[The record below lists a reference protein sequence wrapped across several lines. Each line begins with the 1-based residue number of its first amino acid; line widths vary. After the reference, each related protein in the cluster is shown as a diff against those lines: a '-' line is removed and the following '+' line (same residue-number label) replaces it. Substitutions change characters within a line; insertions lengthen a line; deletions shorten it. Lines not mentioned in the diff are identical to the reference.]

1 MDRIRASF
9 LKKGGPR
16 LIPFIMAGDPD
27 FKSTISLLEMLDQE
41 GVTAVE
47 VGFPFSDPLAD
58 GPVIQ
63 QAAWRALRQGMTLR
77 RLWEMI
83 SLARERG
90 VQTPLIL
97 FSYYN
102 PLLSYGL
109 HQLVA
114 DAKQAGFN
122 GLIVPDL
129 PIEESEKLRELCD
142 QFGMVL
148 IPLVAPTSRER
159 IGKIVSRAKGFVYC
173 VSSLGT
179 TGKRHRFSQDV
190 DRFLKE
196 VRSYSP
202 VPTVVGFGI
211 SRGEHVRRF
220 SRVADGVVV
229 GSALIERIASVSE
242 KLRQNGDE
250 RNRALD
256 EIRRFVRTL
265 KTE

>member
-1 MDRIRASF
+1 MERIREAF
-9 LKKGGPR
+9 QREQAPR

-27 FKSTISLLEMLDQE
+27 PESTVSLLQLLDRE
-41 GVTAVE
+41 GAAAVE

-63 QAAWRALRQGMTLR
+63 RAASRALEQGMTLR
-77 RLWEMI
+77 RLWELI
-83 SLARERG
+83 ITARARG
-90 VQTPLIL
+90 VRVPLIL

-109 HQLVA
+109 RQLVT
-114 DAKQAGFN
+114 DAKEAGFN
-122 GLIVPDL
+122 GIIVPDL
-129 PIEESEKLRELCD
+129 PIEESERLRELCD
-142 QFGMVL
+142 RLGLAL

-159 IGKIVSRAKGFVYC
+159 IGRIVSRARGFVYC

-179 TGKRHRFSQDV
+179 TGRRDHFSREV
-190 DRFLKE
+190 ERFLEE
-196 VRSYSP
+196 VRSRSP

-220 SRVADGVVV
+220 SRFADGVVV
-229 GSALIERIASVSE
+229 GSALVERIASVSE
-242 KLRQNGDE
+242 KLRRAEE
-250 RNRALD
+250 RQQGLD
-256 EIRRFVRTL
+256 DIRRFVRRL

>member
-1 MDRIRASF
+1 MERIREAF
-9 LKKGGPR
+9 RKGRVPR

-27 FKSTISLLEMLDQE
+27 VETTVSLLELLDQE
-41 GVTAVE
+41 GAAAVE

-63 QAAWRALRQGMTLR
+63 QAAWRALGQGMTLY

-83 SLARERG
+83 SIARERG
-90 VQTPLIL
+90 VRVPLIL

-102 PLLSYGL
+102 PLFSYGL
-109 HQLVA
+109 RPLVT

-129 PIEESEKLRELCD
+129 PMEESEELRELCD
-142 QFGMVL
+142 RTGLAL

-159 IGKIVSRAKGFVYC
+159 IGKIVSRARGFVYC

-179 TGKRHRFSQDV
+179 TGRKDRFSQGV
-190 DRFLKE
+190 ERFLLE
-196 VRSYSP
+196 VRSRSP

-220 SRVADGVVV
+220 SRFADGVVV
-229 GSALIERIASVSE
+229 GSALIEQIASVSE
-242 KLRQNGDE
+242 RLRREEE
-250 RNRALD
+250 RPQALED
-256 EIRRFVRTL
+256 IRRFVRRL

>member
-1 MDRIRASF
+1 MERIHEAFQREQI
-9 LKKGGPR
+9 PR

-27 FKSTISLLEMLDQE
+27 LESTVSLLRLLDQE
-41 GVTAVE
+41 GAAAVE

-63 QAAWRALRQGMTLR
+63 QAASRALGRGLTLR

-83 SLARERG
+83 STARERG
-90 VQTPLIL
+90 VRVPLIL

-109 HQLVA
+109 RQLAA
-114 DAKQAGFN
+114 DARQAGFD
-122 GLIVPDL
+122 GIIVPDL
-129 PIEESEKLRELCD
+129 PVEESEGLRELCD
-142 QFGMVL
+142 QRGLAL

-159 IGKIVSRAKGFVYC
+159 IGRIVSRARGFVYC

-179 TGKRHRFSQDV
+179 TGRRDRFSRGV
-190 DRFLKE
+190 ESFLEE
-196 VRSYSP
+196 VRSRSP

-211 SRGEHVRRF
+211 SRGEHVRHF
-220 SRVADGVVV
+220 SRFADGVVV
-229 GSALIERIASVSE
+229 GSALVERIAFVSE
-242 KLRQNGDE
+242 RLRRAEE
-250 RNRALD
+250 RPQALD
-256 EIRRFVRTL
+256 EIRRFVREL

>member
-1 MDRIRASF
+1 MERIKESF
-9 LKKGGPR
+9 QNRRTPR

-27 FKSTISLLEMLDQE
+27 FESTLALLELLDE
-41 GVTAVE
+41 EDVTAVE

-63 QAAWRALRQGMTLR
+63 QAAWRALGQGMTLN
-77 RLWEMI
+77 RLWELV
-83 SLARERG
+83 SLARKRG
-90 VQTPLIL
+90 VRAPLIL

-109 HQLVA
+109 GQLAA
-114 DAKQAGFN
+114 DAKQAGLN
-122 GLIVPDL
+122 GIIVPDL
-129 PIEESEKLRELCD
+129 PIEENGRLLELCD
-142 QFGMVL
+142 QHGLAL

-159 IGKIVSRAKGFVYC
+159 IEMIASQARGFVYC

-179 TGKRHRFSQDV
+179 TGQREYFSQRV
-190 DRFLKE
+190 DRFLEE
-196 VRSYSP
+196 VRRCSP

-220 SRVADGVVV
+220 SRVVDGVVV
-229 GSALIERIASVSE
+229 GSALIGRIAAVSE
-242 KLRQNGDE
+242 QLRRSDGRQQ
-250 RNRALD
+250 ALE
-256 EIRRFVRTL
+256 EIRRFVRRL

>member
-1 MDRIRASF
+1 MDKIKESFQKNRA
-9 LKKGGPR
+9 PR

-27 FKSTISLLEMLDQE
+27 AESTISLLELLDQE

-63 QAAWRALRQGMTLR
+63 QAAWRALNQGMTLP
-77 RLWEMI
+77 RLWELI
-83 SLARERG
+83 TSARERG

-109 HQLVA
+109 PRLVA
-114 DAKQAGFN
+114 DAKRAGFN
-122 GLIVPDL
+122 GVIVPDL
-129 PIEESEKLRELCD
+129 PIEESGRLRELCD
-142 QFGMVL
+142 QQGLAL

-159 IGKIVSRAKGFVYC
+159 IGKITSQARGFVYC

-179 TGKRHRFSQDV
+179 TGQRDRFSQGV
-190 DRFLKE
+190 ERFLEE
-196 VRSYSP
+196 VRNCSP
-202 VPTVVGFGI
+202 VPTAVGFGI
-211 SRGEHVRRF
+211 SRGEHVRHF
-220 SRVADGVVV
+220 SRFADGVVI
-229 GSALIERIASVSE
+229 GSALVERISSVSE
-242 KLRQNGDE
+242 HLVRAGERQQTLE
-250 RNRALD
+250 
-256 EIRRFVRTL
+256 EIRGFVRRL

>member
-1 MDRIRASF
+1 MERIREAFQRSRA
-9 LKKGGPR
+9 PR

-27 FKSTISLLEMLDQE
+27 METTVSLLRLLDQE
-41 GVTAVE
+41 GATAVE

-63 QAAWRALRQGMTLR
+63 QAAWRALSQGVTLH
-77 RLWEMI
+77 RLWEMVSI
-83 SLARERG
+83 ARERG
-90 VQTPLIL
+90 VQVPLIL

-109 HQLVA
+109 RPLVT
-114 DAKQAGFN
+114 DAKRAGFN

-129 PIEESEKLRELCD
+129 PVEESEGLRELCD
-142 QFGMVL
+142 QAGLAL

-159 IGKIVSRAKGFVYC
+159 IGKIASRARGFVYC

-179 TGKRHRFSQDV
+179 TGRRERFSHGV
-190 DRFLKE
+190 ERFLQE
-196 VRSYSP
+196 VRSRSP

-211 SRGEHVRRF
+211 SRGEHVRHF
-220 SRVADGVVV
+220 SRFADGVVV
-229 GSALIERIASVSE
+229 GSALVEQIASVSE
-242 KLRQNGDE
+242 KLRREEDRPQ
-250 RNRALD
+250 ALED
-256 EIRRFVRTL
+256 IRRFVRRL